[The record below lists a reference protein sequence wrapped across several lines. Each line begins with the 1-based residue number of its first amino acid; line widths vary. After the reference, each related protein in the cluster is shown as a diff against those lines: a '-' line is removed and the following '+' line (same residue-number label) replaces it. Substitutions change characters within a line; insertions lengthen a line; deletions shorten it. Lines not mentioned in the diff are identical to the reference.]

1 MNRNCP
7 PFRAGLSLREQIYQ
21 VREAGFPIRL
31 LFHSCFL
38 SWGGMPG
45 RSAAPRRPE
54 RLPSSKD
61 APCRLVPFRAELHNS
76 ILRFVSGLLSCD
88 ACRVMHVGPSV
99 SCGSHVMRVGPCRLR
114 RQGPM
119 TRELHDA
126 KDGLIYTGRDVPGMI
141 ESPTRTDT
149 CRHGASFVIVG
160 TCNGPT
166 TGGRKLNPSRLA
178 HRGRHRECCC
188 P

>member
-1 MNRNCP
+1 MHACGFLDTCTSFLRCPTMNIMQNESELPAVSC
-7 PFRAGLSLREQIYQ
+7 GLESTGTNLSGPRSRVPDTI
-21 VREAGFPIRL
+21 VVSFV
-31 LFHSCFL
+31 FL
-38 SWGGMPG
+38 ELGGMPG

-88 ACRVMHVGPSV
+88 ACRVMHVGPSA
-99 SCGSHVMRVGPCRLR
+99 SCGSHV
-114 RQGPM
+114 
-119 TRELHDA
+119 
-126 KDGLIYTGRDVPGMI
+126 MI
-141 ESPTRTDT
+141 ESPTRTGT